1 MKNIETY
8 ALFTIIGSLILL
20 ILKVNIFLG
29 ISLGAIIILYFLYYK
44 KYRMIIFLVVP
55 IFLVQFLL
63 VRKK

>member
-20 ILKVNIFLG
+20 ILKVSIFLG

-44 KYRMIIFLVVP
+44 KYRMLIFLLFP
-55 IFLVQFLL
+55 IFIISL
-63 VRKK
+63 